1 MKKYIIIGIIALVLI
16 LGGGAF
22 ALFSSLTGGPWEGT
36 WWGVQEAGMNWSGDH
51 IKTLETFTFT
61 KNDDKTISVEHRVQ
75 QGSKE
80 VEGSL
85 SGSGT
90 IDGGR
95 LIVTTKNGKEVTFS
109 YARIDKTIETPL
121 KNVDKTAVTI
131 KPLTEENNVD
141 MEEIRSEIVKIS
153 QKPENAIDTTLSSA
167 RS

>member
-1 MKKYIIIGIIALVLI
+1 M
-16 LGGGAF
+16 
-22 ALFSSLTGGPWEGT
+22 EG
-36 WWGVQEAGMNWSGDH
+36 
-51 IKTLETFTFT
+51 
-61 KNDDKTISVEHRVQ
+61 R
-75 QGSKE
+75 
-80 VEGSL
+80 L

-95 LIVTTKNGKEVTFS
+95 LIVTTKSGKEVTFS

-131 KPLTEENNVD
+131 KPLTEENNAD

>member
-95 LIVTTKNGKEVTFS
+95 LIVTTKSGKEVTFS

-131 KPLTEENNVD
+131 KPLTEENNAD
-141 MEEIRSEIVKIS
+141 MEEIRSEILKIS